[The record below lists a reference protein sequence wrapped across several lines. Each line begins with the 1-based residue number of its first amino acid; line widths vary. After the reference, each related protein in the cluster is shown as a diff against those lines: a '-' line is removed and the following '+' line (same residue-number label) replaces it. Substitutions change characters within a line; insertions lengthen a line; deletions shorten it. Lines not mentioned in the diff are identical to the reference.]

1 MLITFK
7 SDADGD
13 IIMFGEVG
21 QRLLTVLGKD
31 AQDPRGIV
39 TLAQLPGAIAALE
52 AAIEED
58 KARSRKDAKAPADND
73 MALARPIGLATRAQ
87 PLLAMLQH
95 ALRDK
100 VAVIWESS

>member
-21 QRLLTVLGKD
+21 QRMLTVLGKD

-39 TLAQLPGAIAALE
+39 TQEQLPAAIAALQG
-52 AAIEED
+52 AMEED
-58 KARSRKDAKAPADND
+58 KARSRKDTRASADNE
-73 MALARPIGLATRAQ
+73 MALARPIGLATRAL
-87 PLLAMLQH
+87 PLLNMLQH

-100 VAVIWESS
+100 VVVTWESS